1 MGYQGR
7 GAGLGGARAAPLPWG
22 YVQRGTNPT
31 PWSVRTVQSQPMNL
45 RTPGPTPLPP
55 EVREALS
62 RDMVNHRGAE
72 FAEVIRE
79 CTEGLKWA
87 FQTANDILILSTSG
101 TGGLEAAVVNVLSPG
116 ERV

>member
-1 MGYQGR
+1 V
-7 GAGLGGARAAPLPWG
+7 P
-22 YVQRGTNPT
+22 
-31 PWSVRTVQSQPMNL
+31 SQPMNL

-79 CTEGLKWA
+79 CTDGLKWA
-87 FQTANDILILSTSG
+87 FRTANDVLILSTSG
-101 TGGLEAAVVNVLSPG
+101 TGGLESIRQPTSNRRG
-116 ERV
+116 RR